1 MNTEQFA
8 NVKQVISD
16 ELRFKSKLAI
26 GENAYASLKLKNRLA
41 DFWEIGGAAM
51 TGAAAAQSTVVA
63 STFFAPTGLAALFS
77 FGAAVTP
84 VGWIV
89 AAAVLSGGTV
99 VGIRRWVSKQTGD
112 RVSVIP
118 KFINTPIDVLAIDL
132 FELIA
137 SLSLKVAEVDGRI
150 SHDEHSFI
158 SKYFVSSWGY
168 DSEYV
173 KASLAVI
180 EENLSE
186 LEIAQLAQTFA
197 QFSKANPDCNYQEM
211 TKDVLA
217 LIQDV
222 IEADSFVDVREEAAL
237 RNIQQIFE
245 EIGRPLLHVKAAK
258 IADDMTQAI
267 QKSSAAILNSNTLN
281 RSLDGVHALTEG
293 VKNLAGDSIQ
303 SGKTLIHSILKKK

>member
-1 MNTEQFA
+1 M

-41 DFWEIGGAAM
+41 DFWEVGGVAM
-51 TGAAAAQSTVVA
+51 TGAAVAQSTVVA
-63 STFFAPTGLAALFS
+63 STFFAPTGLAALFGI
-77 FGAAVTP
+77 GAAVTP

-118 KFINTPIDVLAIDL
+118 KFINSPIDVLAIDL

-150 SHDEHSFI
+150 SDDERSFI
-158 SKYFVSSWGY
+158 RSYFVSAWGY
-168 DSEYV
+168 DCRYV
-173 KASLAVI
+173 EASLSVI
-180 EENLSE
+180 EENLSQ
-186 LEIAQLAQTFA
+186 LEMAKLAQTFA
-197 QFSKANPDCNYQEM
+197 EFSKANPDCNYQEM

-217 LIQDV
+217 LIQDI
-222 IEADSFVDVREEAAL
+222 IEADSIIYEHEELAL
-237 RNIQQIFE
+237 REIQQIFE
-245 EIGRPLLHVKAAK
+245 EKGRHLLRAKAA
-258 IADDMTQAI
+258 IFADDLSQAI
-267 QKSSAAILNSNTLN
+267 LKNSSVVLSSSAMN
-281 RSLDGVHALTEG
+281 RSLNRVSVLKDGAKRIADNSLTR
-293 VKNLAGDSIQ
+293 
-303 SGKTLIHSILKKK
+303 GKGLINSILKKP